1 MTAEKAEELKSFYA
15 KAGDL
20 IISRSGTIAELCML
34 PDGIKS
40 GLIST
45 NLMKISVDKNV
56 IYPEFFCHQIKGASH
71 VRDMLADF
79 CSGSTRLFLMQ
90 TILKKMI
97 FPLPPLAEQKQI
109 VEKLEKLMA
118 YCDELEANIRTSKG
132 HAKTLLQVALKE
144 ALEPR

>member
-1 MTAEKAEELKSFYA
+1 M
-15 KAGDL
+15 
-20 IISRSGTIAELCML
+20 IAA
-34 PDGIKS
+34 D
-40 GLIST
+40 
-45 NLMKISVDKNV
+45 
-56 IYPEFFCHQIKGASH
+56 HQIKGASH

-118 YCDELEANIRTSKG
+118 YCDELVFRTTFPDEK
-132 HAKTLLQVALKE
+132 ALTTVKFKI
-144 ALEPR
+144 

>member
-1 MTAEKAEELKSFYA
+1 M
-15 KAGDL
+15 
-20 IISRSGTIAELCML
+20 IAA
-34 PDGIKS
+34 D
-40 GLIST
+40 
-45 NLMKISVDKNV
+45 
-56 IYPEFFCHQIKGASH
+56 HQIKGASH

-132 HAKTLLQVALKE
+132 HAETLLQVALKE